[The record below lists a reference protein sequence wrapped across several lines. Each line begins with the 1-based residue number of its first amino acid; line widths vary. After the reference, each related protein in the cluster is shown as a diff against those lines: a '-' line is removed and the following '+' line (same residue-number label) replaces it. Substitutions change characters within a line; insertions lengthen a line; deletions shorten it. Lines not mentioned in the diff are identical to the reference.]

1 MRSIAHKLTEMGY
14 GDEVPKLQSW
24 RPHYLNEY
32 TEGTEDMTNEGE
44 FLISPAEHIVLSS
57 SVAQLGRP

>member
-1 MRSIAHKLTEMGY
+1 MGY
-14 GDEVPKLQSW
+14 GDEIPKLQSW

-44 FLISPAEHIVLSS
+44 FLISPADNIVLSS
-57 SVAQLGRP
+57 SVAQPGRP